1 MRKGLRTIALWSVLV
16 VGASLLLSGP
26 AFAGCEGMREFTGLL
41 QNIKKG
47 AKGGFLVDNRQ
58 GDKVKFIRDA
68 SSAVVDESGGATPKA
83 DWDQLANG
91 DYVSVCWKFTDDPRK
106 AYKVT
111 VKPAPKEEAE
121 EE

>member
-1 MRKGLRTIALWSVLV
+1 MRKSLRAMAVWSVLLF
-16 VGASLLLSGP
+16 GASVLAGP

-41 QNIKKG
+41 QSMKKG
-47 AKGGFLVDNRQ
+47 EKGGFVVDNRQ

-68 SSAVVDESGGATPKA
+68 TSTVVDESGGAKPKGE
-83 DWDQLANG
+83 WDSLANG
-91 DYVSVCWKFTDDPRK
+91 DYVSVCWKFTDNPRK

-111 VKPAPKEEAE
+111 VKPAPQEVGE